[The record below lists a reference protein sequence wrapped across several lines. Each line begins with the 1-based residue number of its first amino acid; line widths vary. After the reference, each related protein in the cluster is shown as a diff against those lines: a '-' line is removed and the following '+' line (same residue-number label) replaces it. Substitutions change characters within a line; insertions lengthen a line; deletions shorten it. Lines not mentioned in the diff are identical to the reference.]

1 VGTTQIANASVT
13 AQKIILGGPSE
24 LFGSNSTSNTGQNIT
39 LDPTTLSM
47 SASGVLSALAAPV
60 PPATTLALGTVQLAG
75 DLGGTGTVATAPV
88 ITTNAVTYAK
98 IQKISGA
105 DSLLGNSSNASNS
118 NVGEITLGPGLSLS
132 SPAGQLTINPA
143 SLPLPLASTTAQGT
157 VILSGLSGTP
167 PSDLTE
173 TTPGVPLI
181 APNAVTYGK
190 IQQVSQ
196 AALLGNSVVGPGNVA
211 EITPG
216 PGLSLTATPG
226 QLTLVPSALPPATT
240 SAPGVVTLSGPAGVP
255 TPSDLTETTPGFP
268 IIGTNAVTYPKIQ
281 KLVGQDVL
289 LGNSSNV
296 ANSNVG
302 EVTLGPGL
310 SLSSPAGQLTINP
323 ASIPLPAATTS
334 AMGAVTLSGPAGV
347 PTPSDLTETT
357 AGFPIIGPNV
367 VTYPK
372 IQKSVGAA
380 VLLGNSGPA
389 NSNYQEVTLQVGGGL
404 AFTGTALGVNL
415 STITTGAPL
424 SVAKGG
430 TGAAT
435 LTGYLTGNGTGAIT
449 GNSTI
454 PATAI
459 TPLLVGSVNGMTPAT
474 AGGNV
479 SVLIGS
485 VSTGTLAAIPA
496 QPQPNGNIYVVSGD
510 LTPANNG
517 RTFISN
523 GTTWNEV
530 TNNIATTDARYV
542 QLAGSTMNAS
552 AVLAFPSTG
561 RVTLAQTTFG
571 ATDAITQGAV
581 TTQIAA
587 AVSSGAPNA
596 TTSSVGLIQLG
607 SLAFDPSSTATA
619 PVAVKAS
626 TTFGAIQL
634 PVSPGTPLTNSL
646 IQGASAGI
654 PLIAPLAVSLGQMAN
669 LSANGVLLGSPA
681 TGTAAVSQITV
692 GTGLTIAG
700 TTLSVT
706 SAPVVNATS
715 SVLGVIT
722 LSNDLSGI
730 PVTTGGTNGPT
741 IGANVVTYPKMQKV
755 VNAQAI
761 LGNSLGSANSNVG
774 EVTLS
779 SAFTYTLV
787 GGNQQ
792 IGLSPTGLPLATTVA
807 PGAVTLAGLP
817 TSDLTETSPGLPVV
831 ANNAITYPK
840 MQQVVGA
847 NVLLGNGSGVANS
860 NVQEIAVSSAFT
872 LSGATLGLNPAGLP
886 QATTSSFGT
895 IELGGDLA
903 GTGTTAAVPRITNN
917 AVQYFKLQQSVNPNV
932 VLGAMTSGQNIQ
944 ELSVGFGLAVGAT
957 TLGLAP
963 LAGASQLL
971 GSANNAGPFSVTN
984 ISLGSGLIMTGST
997 LSVGGATP
1005 FSTALIPPATTGM
1018 AANNYGGIQL
1028 NASGPGVLGGTAA
1041 MPTLNSNVVSYSNI
1055 QQAASGTLMGVASAS
1070 PSAPGNYGVVTLGPS
1085 MSMTGVNGTPA
1096 TGNVL
1101 NSSVSFFSG
1110 TNPNTTAPTDRPQT
1124 TNVIYMGTDASIWIW
1139 NGTTY
1144 IKSSING
1151 TTAVQSTTVYTI
1163 LGSSAAGPPISMTD
1177 YNVIVNPGQGVK
1189 INYSWNYQSAG
1200 GGTAYSPSFGWSG
1213 TSPSDL
1219 FQSHIPGI
1227 FNGGSSPLC
1236 TSIFASTPP
1245 TQYTLQATNADS
1257 NFNQSFT
1264 LAIGGLYAPSLAIDV
1279 NVYYRNMGVSTVTL
1293 TPLFNRDLKTATGVT
1308 VQIAGGWMDYT
1319 YFP

>member
-1 VGTTQIANASVT
+1 MASFNIDNPLQGLEQSGLAGVVLNDNLPPAANVLYSSLKSGGGSTSPATATSLGTIQLAGALTGIATSPQLAAGSVGASQLAPGAVTSSSIAAGSLPASVLVPSSITSAQLGPNSVTSSAIAAGAVGNSQIANGSVT
-13 AQKIILGGPSE
+13 AQKIVLGGPSE
-24 LFGSNSTSNTGQNIT
+24 LFGSNSTSSAGQNIT
-39 LDPTTLSM
+39 LDPVSLAM
-47 SASGVLSALAAPV
+47 SPTGVLSALATPV
-60 PPATTLALGTVQLAG
+60 GPATTSVLGTVKLAG
-75 DLGGTGTVATAPV
+75 DLGGTGTVATAPI
-88 ITTNAVTYAK
+88 ITNNAVTYAK
-98 IQKISGA
+98 M
-105 DSLLGNSSNASNS
+105 
-118 NVGEITLGPGLSLS
+118 
-132 SPAGQLTINPA
+132 
-143 SLPLPLASTTAQGT
+143 
-157 VILSGLSGTP
+157 
-167 PSDLTE
+167 
-173 TTPGVPLI
+173 
-181 APNAVTYGK
+181 
-190 IQQVSQ
+190 QQVSQ
-196 AALLGNSVVGPGNVA
+196 AALLGNSVAGAGNVA
-211 EITPG
+211 EIVPG

-226 QLTLVPSALPPATT
+226 QLTLVPSALPLATT
-240 SAPGVVTLSGPAGVP
+240 SAPGVVTLSGPAGLP
-255 TPSDLTETTPGFP
+255 NPSDLTETNPGFP
-268 IIGTNAVTYPKIQ
+268 IIGPNVVTYPKIQ

-310 SLSSPAGQLTINP
+310 SLSLTPGQLSINP
-323 ASIPLPAATTS
+323 ASIPLPPATTS
-334 AMGAVTLSGPAGV
+334 AMGVVTLSGPAGL
-347 PTPSDLTETT
+347 PNPSDLTETNP
-357 AGFPIIGPNV
+357 GFPIIGPNV

-372 IQKSVGAA
+372 IQKAVGAS
-380 VLLGNSGPA
+380 VLLGNSGAA
-389 NSNYQEVTLQVGGGL
+389 NSNYQEVTLLAGGGL
-404 AFTGTALGVNL
+404 AFTGSALGVNL
-415 STITTGAPL
+415 SSITTGSPL
-424 SVAKGG
+424 SVTKGG

-435 LTGYLTGNGTGAIT
+435 LTGYLVGNGTSPVT
-449 GNSTI
+449 GVSTI

-459 TPLLVGSVNGMTPAT
+459 TPNLVGSVNGVSPSS

-479 SVLIGS
+479 AVVIGM
-485 VSTGTLAAIPA
+485 VSTGVLAALPA

-510 LTPANNG
+510 PTPANNG
-517 RTFISN
+517 RTFIST

-530 TNNIATTDARYV
+530 TNNLATTDARYV
-542 QLAGSTMNAS
+542 QLAGSTMSAS
-552 AVLAFPSTG
+552 AALTFPATGHVVLN
-561 RVTLAQTTFG
+561 QTSF
-571 ATDAITQGAV
+571 ASTDAITQGAV

-587 AVSSGAPNA
+587 AVSAGAPNA
-596 TTSSVGLIQLG
+596 TTSSVGLVQLG
-607 SLAFDPSSTATA
+607 GSAFDPSSTATA
-619 PVAVKAS
+619 PVAVKAAGA
-626 TTFGAIQL
+626 TFGAIQL
-634 PVSPGTPLTNSL
+634 PASPGTPLTNSL
-646 IQGASAGI
+646 VEGASPGI
-654 PLIAPLAVSLGQMAN
+654 ALIAPKAVALAQMAD
-669 LSANGVLLGSPA
+669 LTGNGLLLGSSSSSPSMA
-681 TGTAAVSQITV
+681 QITV
-692 GTGLTIAG
+692 GTGLSIVGNA
-700 TTLSVT
+700 LNVT

-715 SVLGVIT
+715 STLGVIT
-722 LSNDLSGI
+722 LSNDLSGV
-730 PVTTGGTNGPT
+730 PVTGGGLNGPT
-741 IGANVVTYPKMQKV
+741 IGANVVSYGKMQKV
-755 VNAQAI
+755 ALANAL
-761 LGNSLGSANSNVG
+761 LGNGSGAANSNVG

-787 GGNQQ
+787 GANQQ
-792 IGLSPTGLPLATTVA
+792 
-807 PGAVTLAGLP
+807 
-817 TSDLTETSPGLPVV
+817 
-831 ANNAITYPK
+831 
-840 MQQVVGA
+840 
-847 NVLLGNGSGVANS
+847 
-860 NVQEIAVSSAFT
+860 
-872 LSGATLGLNPAGLP
+872 LGLNAAGIP
-886 QATTSSFGT
+886 QATASTYGV
-895 IELGGDLA
+895 IQLGGDLN
-903 GTGTTAAVPRITNN
+903 GTVPAASSATAPRITAN
-917 AVQYFKLQQSVNPNV
+917 AIQYSKIQQSLGANI
-932 VLGAMTSGQNIQ
+932 VLGAQNSGQNLT
-944 ELSVGFGLAVGAT
+944 ELTVGGGLAVGVSS
-957 TLGLAP
+957 LGLAP
-963 LAGASQLL
+963 LPGASQLL

-984 ISLGSGLIMTGST
+984 IILGSGLTMTGST
-997 LSVGGATP
+997 LAVGGATP
-1005 FSTALIPPATTGM
+1005 LSTSLIPPATTGM

-1163 LGSSAAGPPISMTD
+1163 LGSSAAGPPISMPD

-1200 GGTAYSPSFGWSG
+1200 GGTAYAPSFGWTG

-1279 NVYYRNMGVSTVTL
+1279 NVYYRNMGASTVTL

-1308 VQIAGGWMDYT
+1308 IQIAGGWMDYT